1 MNYYCVARFSR
12 PPRYA
17 IHGSSGLAGFVE
29 AVQCANVIAML
40 QVGLT
45 GGIATGK
52 STVSRLFVEWGAHL
66 IDADV
71 LAREAVAPGKPAL
84 RKIAETFGREMLRP
98 DGTLDRDRLGKVVFG
113 DPKQLEQLNALV
125 HPYVAVA
132 QEQRSREIA
141 GKDPHAVIIYDAA
154 LLIEAGAHTRMDKII
169 VVTADAQ
176 TQLARL
182 KARNHLSADE
192 GKRRIGAQM
201 PLAEKIKVADYVIDG
216 TLPLTRL
223 RKEVQRIYDELKRQA

>member
-1 MNYYCVARFSR
+1 
-12 PPRYA
+12 
-17 IHGSSGLAGFVE
+17 
-29 AVQCANVIAML
+29 ML

-52 STVSRLFVEWGAHL
+52 STVSRLFVECGARL

-71 LAREAVAPGKPAL
+71 LAREVVAPRQPAW
-84 RKIAETFGREMLRP
+84 RKITETFGREILQP
-98 DGTLDRDRLGKVVFG
+98 DGTLDRDRLGKMVFG
-113 DPKQLEQLNALV
+113 DPKQLEKLNAIV

-132 QEQRSREIA
+132 QEQQSREIA
-141 GKDPHAVIIYDAA
+141 GKDPHAVIVYDAA
-154 LLIEAGAHTRMDKII
+154 LLIEAGAHTRMDTII

-182 KARNHLSADE
+182 RARDHLSTEEAMS
-192 GKRRIGAQM
+192 RIAAQM
-201 PLAEKIKVADYVIDG
+201 RLAEKVKVADYVIDG
-216 TLPLTRL
+216 TLPLEQL